1 MQQQS
6 QQHPGM
12 FSSKCIQ
19 TEMTVG
25 DIRTLESH
33 SSHEMESR
41 ESKIE
46 ELQQVGESENP
57 FSGHFCYKLARKL
70 TIFLF
75 LQQKISYTLL
85 TKTTKN

>member
-12 FSSKCIQ
+12 YSSKCIQ

-25 DIRTLESH
+25 DIRSLESH

-46 ELQQVGESENP
+46 ELQQVGGQFET
-57 FSGHFCYKLARKL
+57 L
-70 TIFLF
+70 TLSFQIAL
-75 LQQKISYTLL
+75 
-85 TKTTKN
+85 